1 MTRVPRAQSAD
12 AQVSQCPSTFVLF
25 IYLFIYYLESEAC
38 ASGAVCRCPNE
49 SVSKYIGA
57 VKSSHYILTFQNLS
71 GLREQKSEAI
81 EKICQLIAEVTV

>member
-1 MTRVPRAQSAD
+1 MVRRRSPHAHARAHADKQERDLGGSA
-12 AQVSQCPSTFVLF
+12 SGET
-25 IYLFIYYLESEAC
+25 LESEAC
-38 ASGAVCRCPNE
+38 ASGAVCRCPSE

-81 EKICQLIAEVTV
+81 EKIG

>member
-1 MTRVPRAQSAD
+1 MCLGRSLQMPKEVSV
-12 AQVSQCPSTFVLF
+12 QVHSF
-25 IYLFIYYLESEAC
+25 YLFIYYLESEAC
-38 ASGAVCRCPNE
+38 ASGAVCRCPSE

-81 EKICQLIAEVTV
+81 EKIGQLIAEVTV